1 MHAARLEK
9 SDRLRRVAQILK
21 RGGVP
26 VSTREIIQRS
36 GCCAINSIVAELR
49 CNGMSID
56 CRRIGDVWYYR
67 RTA

>member
-1 MHAARLEK
+1 MHAARIEK

-21 RGGVP
+21 RGGEA

-36 GCCAINSIVAELR
+36 GFCAINSIISELR